1 MEATKFEKYIEVISN
16 SKDYKLTLATINRY
30 LLEMQSLLIH
40 ADFNKRM
47 SEFNLLILIPEND
60 DAVNIFEGYSGLK
73 LLNKD
78 DIIERLTAFNEY
90 KYERIYGKFFNDVI
104 TNKGLYNQCE
114 TLLRLLPF
122 LEENTLEKN
131 IYNLQFSLRRKL
143 NELLTN
149 LDYNNAL
156 LESNGDLLDVI
167 GRIMGD
173 KTGECMKEILQ
184 KKDLD
189 VEDLKFLSFN
199 DINNIRIYFD
209 LEEFVD

>member
-1 MEATKFEKYIEVISN
+1 MEATKFEKYIEVIRN

-73 LLNKD
+73 LLNKSD
-78 DIIERLTAFNEY
+78 VITRLDAFNEY

-114 TLLRLLPF
+114 NILGLLPF
-122 LEENTLEKN
+122 LEDNTLEEN

-143 NELLTN
+143 NEILTN
-149 LDYNNAL
+149 LDYNNAKADEEL
-156 LESNGDLLDVI
+156 LNVI
-167 GRIMGD
+167 GRLMGD
-173 KTGECMKEILQ
+173 KSLDCMKEILQ

-189 VEDLKFLSFN
+189 LEDLKFLSFN

>member
-1 MEATKFEKYIEVISN
+1 MEVTKFEKYIEVISN

-73 LLNKD
+73 LLNKE

-114 TLLRLLPF
+114 NILGLLPF
-122 LEENTLEKN
+122 LEDNTLEEN

-143 NELLTN
+143 NEILTN
-149 LDYNNAL
+149 LDYNNAEADEEL
-156 LESNGDLLDVI
+156 LNVI

-173 KTGECMKEILQ
+173 KSLECMKEILQ

>member
-1 MEATKFEKYIEVISN
+1 METTKFEKYIEVIRS

-73 LLNKD
+73 LLNKE
-78 DIIERLTAFNEY
+78 DIIERLTVFNEY
-90 KYERIYGKFFNDVI
+90 KYERIYGKFFNDII

-114 TLLRLLPF
+114 NILGLLPF
-122 LEENTLEKN
+122 LEDNTLEEN

-143 NELLTN
+143 NEILTN
-149 LDYNNAL
+149 LDYNNAEADEEL
-156 LESNGDLLDVI
+156 LNVI
-167 GRIMGD
+167 GRLMGD
-173 KTGECMKEILQ
+173 KSLDCMKEILQ

>member
-1 MEATKFEKYIEVISN
+1 MEATKFEKYIEVIKN

-78 DIIERLTAFNEY
+78 DIIERLSAFNEY

-114 TLLRLLPF
+114 NILGLLPF
-122 LEENTLEKN
+122 LEDNTLEEN

-143 NELLTN
+143 NEILTN
-149 LDYNNAL
+149 LDYNNAEADEEL
-156 LESNGDLLDVI
+156 LNVI

-173 KTGECMKEILQ
+173 KSLECMKEILE

-209 LEEFVD
+209 LEEFVG

>member
-1 MEATKFEKYIEVISN
+1 MEATKFEKYIEVIRN

-73 LLNKD
+73 LMSKE

-114 TLLRLLPF
+114 NILGLLPF
-122 LEENTLEKN
+122 LEDNTLEEN

-143 NELLTN
+143 NEILTN
-149 LDYNNAL
+149 LDYNNAEADEEL
-156 LESNGDLLDVI
+156 LNVI
-167 GRIMGD
+167 GRLMGD
-173 KTGECMKEILQ
+173 KSLECMKEILQ

>member
-1 MEATKFEKYIEVISN
+1 MEATKFEKYIEVIRN

-73 LLNKD
+73 LLNKE

-114 TLLRLLPF
+114 NILGLLPF
-122 LEENTLEKN
+122 LEDNTLEEN

-143 NELLTN
+143 NEILTN
-149 LDYNNAL
+149 LDYNNAEADEEL
-156 LESNGDLLDVI
+156 LNVI
-167 GRIMGD
+167 SRIMGD
-173 KTGECMKEILQ
+173 KSLECMKEILQ

-189 VEDLKFLSFN
+189 VEDLKFLSFD

>member
-1 MEATKFEKYIEVISN
+1 MEATKFEKYIEVIKN
-16 SKDYKLTLATINRY
+16 SRDYKLTLATINRY

-78 DIIERLTAFNEY
+78 AIIERLTAFNEY

-114 TLLRLLPF
+114 NILGLLPF
-122 LEENTLEKN
+122 LEDNTLEEN

-143 NELLTN
+143 NEILTN
-149 LDYNNAL
+149 LDYNNAEADEEL
-156 LESNGDLLDVI
+156 LNVI

-173 KTGECMKEILQ
+173 KTHECMKDILQ

-189 VEDLKFLSFN
+189 VEDLKFLSFD

>member
-73 LLNKD
+73 LLNKE
-78 DIIERLTAFNEY
+78 DIIERLSAFNEY

-114 TLLRLLPF
+114 NILGLLPF
-122 LEENTLEKN
+122 LEDNTLEEN

-143 NELLTN
+143 NEILTN
-149 LDYNNAL
+149 LDYNNAEADEEL
-156 LESNGDLLDVI
+156 LNVI
-167 GRIMGD
+167 GRLMGD
-173 KTGECMKEILQ
+173 KSLECMKEILQ

>member
-1 MEATKFEKYIEVISN
+1 MEATKFEKYIEVIS
-16 SKDYKLTLATINRY
+16 SSRDYKLTLATINRY

-73 LLNKD
+73 LLNKE

-114 TLLRLLPF
+114 NILGLLPF
-122 LEENTLEKN
+122 LEDNTLEEN

-143 NELLTN
+143 NEILTN
-149 LDYNNAL
+149 LDYNNAEADEEL
-156 LESNGDLLDVI
+156 LNVI
-167 GRIMGD
+167 SRIIGD
-173 KTGECMKEILQ
+173 KSLECMKEILQ

>member
-1 MEATKFEKYIEVISN
+1 MEATKFEKYIEVIKN

-114 TLLRLLPF
+114 NILGLLPF
-122 LEENTLEKN
+122 LEDNTLEEN

-143 NELLTN
+143 NEILTN
-149 LDYNNAL
+149 LDYNNAKADEEL
-156 LESNGDLLDVI
+156 LNVI
-167 GRIMGD
+167 SRLMGD
-173 KTGECMKEILQ
+173 KSLECMKEILQ

>member
-1 MEATKFEKYIEVISN
+1 MEATKFEKYIEVINN
-16 SKDYKLTLATINRY
+16 SRDYKLTLATINRY

-47 SEFNLLILIPEND
+47 MEFKLLVIIPEND
-60 DAVNIFEGYSGLK
+60 DAVNIFENYSGLK

-78 DIIERLTAFNEY
+78 AIIERLTAFNEY

-104 TNKGLYNQCE
+104 INKGLSNQCE
-114 TLLRLLPF
+114 NIFGLLPF
-122 LEENTLEKN
+122 LEENTLEEN

-143 NELLTN
+143 HMLLIN
-149 LDYNNAL
+149 LDYNTAEAND
-156 LESNGDLLDVI
+156 ELLDVI

-173 KTGECMKEILQ
+173 KSGECMKEILQ

>member
-73 LLNKD
+73 LLNKE

-114 TLLRLLPF
+114 NILGLLPF
-122 LEENTLEKN
+122 LEDNTLEEN

-143 NELLTN
+143 NEILSN
-149 LDYNNAL
+149 LDYNNAEADEEL
-156 LESNGDLLDVI
+156 LNVI
-167 GRIMGD
+167 SRLMGD
-173 KTGECMKEILQ
+173 KTHECMKEILQ

>member
-1 MEATKFEKYIEVISN
+1 MEATKFEKYIEVIKN

-78 DIIERLTAFNEY
+78 DIIERLSAFNEY

-114 TLLRLLPF
+114 NILGLLPF
-122 LEENTLEKN
+122 LEENTLEEN

-143 NELLTN
+143 NEILTN
-149 LDYNNAL
+149 LDYNNAEADEEL
-156 LESNGDLLDVI
+156 LNVI
-167 GRIMGD
+167 GRLMGD
-173 KTGECMKEILQ
+173 KSLECMKEILQ

>member
-1 MEATKFEKYIEVISN
+1 METTKFEKYIEVIRN

-40 ADFNKRM
+40 ADFNKRI
-47 SEFNLLILIPEND
+47 SKFNLLVIIPEND

-73 LLNKD
+73 LLNKE

-104 TNKGLYNQCE
+104 ANKGLSNQCE
-114 TLLRLLPF
+114 NILGLLPF
-122 LEENTLEKN
+122 LEESTLEEN
-131 IYNLQFSLRRKL
+131 IYSLQFSLRRKL
-143 NELLTN
+143 NEILTN
-149 LDYNNAL
+149 LDYNNAEVDEEL
-156 LESNGDLLDVI
+156 LSVI
-167 GRIMGD
+167 SRIMGD
-173 KTGECMKEILQ
+173 KSLECMKEILQ

-189 VEDLKFLSFN
+189 IEDLNFLSFN

>member
-1 MEATKFEKYIEVISN
+1 MEATKFEKYIEVIKN

-73 LLNKD
+73 LLNKE

-114 TLLRLLPF
+114 NILGLLPF
-122 LEENTLEKN
+122 LEDNTLEEN

-143 NELLTN
+143 NEILTN
-149 LDYNNAL
+149 LDYNNAKADEEL
-156 LESNGDLLDVI
+156 LTVI

-173 KTGECMKEILQ
+173 KSLDCMKEILQ

>member
-1 MEATKFEKYIEVISN
+1 MEAIKFEKYIEVIKN

-73 LLNKD
+73 LLNKE

-114 TLLRLLPF
+114 NILGLLPF
-122 LEENTLEKN
+122 LEDNTLEEN

-143 NELLTN
+143 NEILTN
-149 LDYNNAL
+149 LDYNNAEADEEL
-156 LESNGDLLDVI
+156 LNVI
-167 GRIMGD
+167 GRLMGD
-173 KTGECMKEILQ
+173 KSLECMKEILQ

-209 LEEFVD
+209 LEEFVE

>member
-1 MEATKFEKYIEVISN
+1 MEATKFEKYIEVIRN

-73 LLNKD
+73 LLNKE
-78 DIIERLTAFNEY
+78 DIVERLTAFNEY

-122 LEENTLEKN
+122 LEENTLEEN

-149 LDYNNAL
+149 LDYNNAEADEEL
-156 LESNGDLLDVI
+156 LNVI
-167 GRIMGD
+167 SRIMGD
-173 KTGECMKEILQ
+173 KSLECMKEILQ

>member
-78 DIIERLTAFNEY
+78 DIIERLTSFNEY

-114 TLLRLLPF
+114 NILGLLPF
-122 LEENTLEKN
+122 LEDNTLEEN

-143 NELLTN
+143 NEILTN
-149 LDYNNAL
+149 LDYNNAKADEEL
-156 LESNGDLLDVI
+156 LNVI
-167 GRIMGD
+167 GRLMGD
-173 KTGECMKEILQ
+173 KSLDCMKEILQ

-189 VEDLKFLSFN
+189 IEDLKFLSFN

>member
-1 MEATKFEKYIEVISN
+1 MEATKFEKYIEVINN

-114 TLLRLLPF
+114 NILGLLPF
-122 LEENTLEKN
+122 LEENTLEEN

-143 NELLTN
+143 NEILTN
-149 LDYNNAL
+149 LDYNNAKADEEL
-156 LESNGDLLDVI
+156 LNVI
-167 GRIMGD
+167 GRLMGD
-173 KTGECMKEILQ
+173 KSLECMKDILQ

-189 VEDLKFLSFN
+189 VEDLKFLSFD

>member
-1 MEATKFEKYIEVISN
+1 MEATKFEKYIEVIRN

-78 DIIERLTAFNEY
+78 DIIERLSAFNEY

-114 TLLRLLPF
+114 NILGLLPF
-122 LEENTLEKN
+122 LEENTLEEN

-143 NELLTN
+143 NEILTN
-149 LDYNNAL
+149 LDYNNAEADEEL
-156 LESNGDLLDVI
+156 LNVI
-167 GRIMGD
+167 GRLMGD
-173 KTGECMKEILQ
+173 KSLECMKEILQ

>member
-1 MEATKFEKYIEVISN
+1 MEATKFEKYIEVIRN

-73 LLNKD
+73 LLNKE

-114 TLLRLLPF
+114 NILGLLPF
-122 LEENTLEKN
+122 LEDNTLEEN

-143 NELLTN
+143 NEILTN
-149 LDYNNAL
+149 LDYNNAEADEEL
-156 LESNGDLLDVI
+156 LNVI
-167 GRIMGD
+167 GRLMGD
-173 KTGECMKEILQ
+173 KSLECMKEILQ

-189 VEDLKFLSFN
+189 VEDLKFLSFD

>member
-1 MEATKFEKYIEVISN
+1 MEATKFEKYIEVIKN

-114 TLLRLLPF
+114 NILGLLPF
-122 LEENTLEKN
+122 LEDNTLEEN

-143 NELLTN
+143 NEILTN
-149 LDYNNAL
+149 LDYNNAKADEEL
-156 LESNGDLLDVI
+156 LNVI
-167 GRIMGD
+167 SRIMGD
-173 KTGECMKEILQ
+173 KSLECMKEILQ

>member
-1 MEATKFEKYIEVISN
+1 MEATKFEKYIEVIRN

-73 LLNKD
+73 LLNKE

-114 TLLRLLPF
+114 NILGLLPF
-122 LEENTLEKN
+122 LEDNTLEEN

-143 NELLTN
+143 NEILTN
-149 LDYNNAL
+149 LDYNNAEADEEL
-156 LESNGDLLDVI
+156 LNVI
-167 GRIMGD
+167 GRLMGD
-173 KTGECMKEILQ
+173 KSLDCMKEILQ

>member
-1 MEATKFEKYIEVISN
+1 MEATKFEKYIEVIRN

-47 SEFNLLILIPEND
+47 SEFNLLIIIPEND
-60 DAVNIFEGYSGLK
+60 DAVNIFKGYSGLK
-73 LLNKD
+73 LLNKE

-114 TLLRLLPF
+114 NILGLLPF
-122 LEENTLEKN
+122 LEDNTLEEN

-143 NELLTN
+143 NEILTN
-149 LDYNNAL
+149 LDYNNAEADEEL
-156 LESNGDLLDVI
+156 LNVI
-167 GRIMGD
+167 SRIMGD
-173 KTGECMKEILQ
+173 KSLECMKEILE

>member
-1 MEATKFEKYIEVISN
+1 MEATKFEKYIEVIKN

-73 LLNKD
+73 LLNKE
-78 DIIERLTAFNEY
+78 DIIERLTSFNEY

-104 TNKGLYNQCE
+104 ANKGLYNQCE
-114 TLLRLLPF
+114 NILGLLPF
-122 LEENTLEKN
+122 LEDNTLEEN

-143 NELLTN
+143 NEILTN
-149 LDYNNAL
+149 LDYNNAKADEEL
-156 LESNGDLLDVI
+156 LNVI
-167 GRIMGD
+167 GRLMGD
-173 KTGECMKEILQ
+173 KSLECMKEILQ

>member
-78 DIIERLTAFNEY
+78 DIIERLTSFNEY

-114 TLLRLLPF
+114 NILGLLPF
-122 LEENTLEKN
+122 LEDNTLEEN

-143 NELLTN
+143 NEILTN
-149 LDYNNAL
+149 LDYNNAEADEEL
-156 LESNGDLLDVI
+156 LNVI
-167 GRIMGD
+167 GRLMGD
-173 KTGECMKEILQ
+173 KSLECMKEILQ

>member
-1 MEATKFEKYIEVISN
+1 MEATKFEKYNEVISN
-16 SKDYKLTLATINRY
+16 SRDYKLTLATINRY

-114 TLLRLLPF
+114 NILGLLPF
-122 LEENTLEKN
+122 LEDNTLEEN

-143 NELLTN
+143 NEILTN
-149 LDYNNAL
+149 LDYNNAEADEEL
-156 LESNGDLLDVI
+156 LNVI
-167 GRIMGD
+167 GRLMGD
-173 KTGECMKEILQ
+173 KSLDCMKEILQ

>member
-1 MEATKFEKYIEVISN
+1 MEATKFEKYIEVIRN

-73 LLNKD
+73 LLNKE
-78 DIIERLTAFNEY
+78 DIVERLTAFNEY

-114 TLLRLLPF
+114 NILGLLPF
-122 LEENTLEKN
+122 LEDNTLEEN

-143 NELLTN
+143 NEILTN
-149 LDYNNAL
+149 LDYNNAEADEEL
-156 LESNGDLLDVI
+156 LNVI
-167 GRIMGD
+167 GRLMGD
-173 KTGECMKEILQ
+173 KNLECMKEILQ

>member
-1 MEATKFEKYIEVISN
+1 MEVTKFEKYIEVIRN

-60 DAVNIFEGYSGLK
+60 DAVNIFEGYSSLK
-73 LLNKD
+73 LMNKE
-78 DIIERLTAFNEY
+78 DIIERLTSFNEY

-114 TLLRLLPF
+114 NILGLLPF
-122 LEENTLEKN
+122 LEDNTLEEN

-143 NELLTN
+143 NEILTN
-149 LDYNNAL
+149 LDYNNAEADEEL
-156 LESNGDLLDVI
+156 LNVI
-167 GRIMGD
+167 GRLMGD
-173 KTGECMKEILQ
+173 KSLECMKEILQ

>member
-1 MEATKFEKYIEVISN
+1 MEATKFEKYIEVIRN

-78 DIIERLTAFNEY
+78 DIIERLTSFNEY

-114 TLLRLLPF
+114 NILGLLPF
-122 LEENTLEKN
+122 LEDNTLEEN

-143 NELLTN
+143 NEILTN
-149 LDYNNAL
+149 LDYNNAEADEEL
-156 LESNGDLLDVI
+156 LNVI
-167 GRIMGD
+167 GRLMGD
-173 KTGECMKEILQ
+173 KSLECMKEILQ

>member
-1 MEATKFEKYIEVISN
+1 MEATKFEKYIEVIRN

-73 LLNKD
+73 LLNKSD
-78 DIIERLTAFNEY
+78 VIKRLNDFNEY

-114 TLLRLLPF
+114 NILGLLPF
-122 LEENTLEKN
+122 LEDNTLEEN

-143 NELLTN
+143 NEILTN
-149 LDYNNAL
+149 LDYNNAKADEEL
-156 LESNGDLLDVI
+156 LNVI

-173 KTGECMKEILQ
+173 KTHECMKEILQ

>member
-1 MEATKFEKYIEVISN
+1 MEATKFEKYIEVIKN

-78 DIIERLTAFNEY
+78 SIIERLTAFNEY

-114 TLLRLLPF
+114 NILGLLPF
-122 LEENTLEKN
+122 LEDNTLEEN

-143 NELLTN
+143 NEILTN
-149 LDYNNAL
+149 LDYNNAEADEEL
-156 LESNGDLLDVI
+156 LNVI
-167 GRIMGD
+167 SRIMGD
-173 KTGECMKEILQ
+173 KSLECMKEILQ

>member
-1 MEATKFEKYIEVISN
+1 MEATKFEKYIEVIRN

-73 LLNKD
+73 LLNKE

-114 TLLRLLPF
+114 NILGLLPF
-122 LEENTLEKN
+122 LEDNTLEEN

-143 NELLTN
+143 NEILIN
-149 LDYNNAL
+149 LDYNNAEANEEL
-156 LESNGDLLDVI
+156 LNVI
-167 GRIMGD
+167 GRLMGD
-173 KTGECMKEILQ
+173 KSLDCMKEILQ

-189 VEDLKFLSFN
+189 VEDLKFLSFD

-209 LEEFVD
+209 LEEFIN

>member
-73 LLNKD
+73 LLNKE

-114 TLLRLLPF
+114 NILGLLPF
-122 LEENTLEKN
+122 LEDNTLEEN

-143 NELLTN
+143 NEILTN
-149 LDYNNAL
+149 LDYNNAETDEEL
-156 LESNGDLLDVI
+156 LNVI
-167 GRIMGD
+167 SRIMGD
-173 KTGECMKEILQ
+173 KSLECMKEILQ

>member
-1 MEATKFEKYIEVISN
+1 MEATKFEKYIDVIRN

-114 TLLRLLPF
+114 NILVLLPF
-122 LEENTLEKN
+122 LEDNTLEEN

-143 NELLTN
+143 NEILTN
-149 LDYNNAL
+149 LDYNNAKADEEL
-156 LESNGDLLDVI
+156 LNVI
-167 GRIMGD
+167 GRLMGD
-173 KTGECMKEILQ
+173 TSLECMKEILQ

>member
-1 MEATKFEKYIEVISN
+1 MEVTKFEKYIEVIRN

-73 LLNKD
+73 LLNKE
-78 DIIERLTAFNEY
+78 DIIERLSAFNEY

-114 TLLRLLPF
+114 NILGLLPF
-122 LEENTLEKN
+122 LEDNTLEEN

-143 NELLTN
+143 NEILTN
-149 LDYNNAL
+149 LDYNNAEADEEL
-156 LESNGDLLDVI
+156 LNVI
-167 GRIMGD
+167 GRLMGD
-173 KTGECMKEILQ
+173 KNLECMKEILQ

>member
-1 MEATKFEKYIEVISN
+1 MEATKFEKYIEVIRN

-73 LLNKD
+73 LLNKE

-114 TLLRLLPF
+114 NILGLLPF
-122 LEENTLEKN
+122 LEDNTLEEN

-143 NELLTN
+143 NEILTN
-149 LDYNNAL
+149 LDYNNAEADEEL
-156 LESNGDLLDVI
+156 LNVI
-167 GRIMGD
+167 GRLMGD
-173 KTGECMKEILQ
+173 KSLECMKEILE

-189 VEDLKFLSFN
+189 VEDLKFLLFN

>member
-1 MEATKFEKYIEVISN
+1 MEATKFEKYIEVIRN

-60 DAVNIFEGYSGLK
+60 DAVNIFEGYSSLK
-73 LLNKD
+73 LMNKE

-122 LEENTLEKN
+122 LEENTLEEN

-149 LDYNNAL
+149 LDYNNA
-156 LESNGDLLDVI
+156 EADDDVLDVI

-189 VEDLKFLSFN
+189 VEDLKFLSLN

>member
-1 MEATKFEKYIEVISN
+1 METTKFEKYIEVIKN
-16 SKDYKLTLATINRY
+16 SKDYKLILATINRY

-73 LLNKD
+73 LLNKE

-114 TLLRLLPF
+114 NILGLLPF
-122 LEENTLEKN
+122 LEDNTLEEN

-143 NELLTN
+143 NEILTN
-149 LDYNNAL
+149 LDYNNAKADEEL
-156 LESNGDLLDVI
+156 LNVI
-167 GRIMGD
+167 GRLMGD
-173 KTGECMKEILQ
+173 KSLECMKEILQ

>member
-1 MEATKFEKYIEVISN
+1 MEATKFEKYIEVINN
-16 SKDYKLTLATINRY
+16 SRDYKLTLATINRY

-78 DIIERLTAFNEY
+78 AIIERLTAFNEY

-114 TLLRLLPF
+114 NILGLLPF
-122 LEENTLEKN
+122 LEDNTLEEN

-143 NELLTN
+143 NEILTN
-149 LDYNNAL
+149 LDYNNAEADEEL
-156 LESNGDLLDVI
+156 LNVI
-167 GRIMGD
+167 GRLMGD
-173 KTGECMKEILQ
+173 KSLECMKEILQ